1 MTDLIASDIYISM
14 KSIGL
19 ELRKLIKKEKVSIY
33 RMAEDFG
40 VANESL
46 YRSLGGDAN
55 PEWKRIKQILDY
67 LGYDLKFAKRKEVKL
82 SKSKQ
87 LTKRR

>member
-1 MTDLIASDIYISM
+1 MLADIYISM
-14 KSIGL
+14 KSIGV
-19 ELRKLIKKEKVSIY
+19 ELRKLIKKESISIY

-46 YRSLGGDAN
+46 YRSLAVDAN

-67 LGYDLKFAKRKEVKL
+67 LGYDIKFVQRKGVKVGRAESKRKK
-82 SKSKQ
+82 KGGM
-87 LTKRR
+87 

>member
-1 MTDLIASDIYISM
+1 M

-19 ELRKLIKKEKVSIY
+19 ELRKLIKREKVSIY

-46 YRSLGGDAN
+46 YRSLAVDAN

-67 LGYDLKFAKRKEVKL
+67 LGYDIEFVKRKEVKV
-82 SKSKQ
+82 
-87 LTKRR
+87 RRTESRGKKKGGV

>member
-1 MTDLIASDIYISM
+1 M
-14 KSIGL
+14 KSIGF
-19 ELRKLIKKEKVSIY
+19 ELKKLIKREKVSIY

-46 YRSLGGDAN
+46 YRSLEEGAN

-67 LGYDLKFAKRKEVKL
+67 LGYDIKFVKRKEVKV
-82 SKSKQ
+82 
-87 LTKRR
+87 RRTESRGKKKGGV